1 METKKASRRRFL
13 RQAALVGIAA
23 GAAPALKAQ
32 MEMMP
37 MSGSSTGGSAA
48 ASSPGAA
55 APPGNPTDRLAYGVR
70 SRHEKTIRA
79 IAGDS
84 VNPEHM
90 HFGRMLNVL
99 TPLQDIVGSITP
111 TPLHFVSA
119 HGYTPPDIDPKA
131 HRLMVQ
137 GMVDR
142 PLVFTLDELKQLPST
157 SRIIYLECQA
167 NRPEYKQET
176 LELTFG
182 KTGCSQWTGV
192 LLSVLLKEAGV
203 RADAKWIVGE
213 GSENGR
219 MTKSTPLSKAMD
231 DVLVAYGMNG
241 EAVRPENGYPLRLVV
256 PGFEAIHS
264 VKWLRQIKVTDRPYM
279 GFQETGRYSPRTP
292 KGIEFTFAQ
301 GPKSVITYPS
311 GGQKL
316 MRHGF
321 HEIRGLAWS
330 GGGRVS
336 KAEVSLDGGKTW
348 KEAQLQGPALPVAHT
363 RFTLPWQWNGED
375 VVLMSRCTDELGEV
389 QPTLAQFAKFWG
401 ATSAEFLAGTASG
414 AGHSNAIQPW
424 GVRKDGTVFN
434 AIT

>member
-13 RQAALVGIAA
+13 RQASLAGMAA
-23 GAAPALKAQ
+23 GMAVEAAPALSAQ

-37 MSGSSTGGSAA
+37 SGGSAA
-48 ASSPGAA
+48 ASSPGAG

-84 VNPEHM
+84 VNPEHL

-142 PLVFTLDELKQLPST
+142 PLVFTLNELKQLPSV
-157 SRIIYLECQA
+157 SRITYLECQA

-176 LELTFG
+176 LELPFG
-182 KTGCSQWTGV
+182 KPGCSQWTGV

-203 RADAKWIVGE
+203 RADAKWIVAE

-311 GGQKL
+311 GGQRL
-316 MRHGF
+316 TRHGF

-348 KEAQLQGPALPVAHT
+348 KEAQLQGPALPMAHT

-389 QPTLAQFAKFWG
+389 QPTLVQFAKFWG
-401 ATSAEFLAGTASG
+401 ATSTEFLAGTASG

-424 GVRKDGTVFN
+424 GVRKDGSVYN

>member
-1 METKKASRRRFL
+1 MATTKAGRRRFL
-13 RQAALVGIAA
+13 RQATVAGIAV
-23 GAAPALKAQ
+23 GTVPALSAQ

-37 MSGSSTGGSAA
+37 TGGAAATGSAA

-55 APPGNPTDRLAYGVR
+55 APPGNPTDRLAYGIR
-70 SRHEKTIRA
+70 SRHEKTTRA

-84 VNPEHM
+84 VNPEHL

-131 HRLMVQ
+131 HRLMIQ
-137 GMVDR
+137 GMVER
-142 PLVFTLDELKQLPST
+142 PLVFTLDELKQLPSV
-157 SRIIYLECQA
+157 SRITYLECQA

-182 KTGCSQWTGV
+182 KTGCCQWTGV
-192 LLSVLLKEAGV
+192 LLSTLLKEAGL
-203 RADAKWIVGE
+203 RSDASWIVAE

-231 DVLVAYGMNG
+231 DVLIAYGQNG

-264 VKWLRQIKVTDRPYM
+264 VKWLRQIKVTNRPYM
-279 GFQETGRYSPRTP
+279 GFQETSRYSPRTP
-292 KGIEFTFAQ
+292 KGILFTFAQ
-301 GPKSVITYPS
+301 GPKSVITFPS

-316 MRHGF
+316 TRHGF

-330 GGGRVS
+330 GGGRVT
-336 KAEVSLDGGKTW
+336 KAEVSTDRGKTW
-348 KEAQLQGPALPVAHT
+348 KEASLQGPVLPVAHT
-363 RFTLPWQWNGED
+363 RFTLPWHWSGED

-389 QPTLAQFAKFWG
+389 QPTLAQFAKYWG

-424 GVRKDGTVFN
+424 GIKPDGSVYN
-434 AIT
+434 AIS